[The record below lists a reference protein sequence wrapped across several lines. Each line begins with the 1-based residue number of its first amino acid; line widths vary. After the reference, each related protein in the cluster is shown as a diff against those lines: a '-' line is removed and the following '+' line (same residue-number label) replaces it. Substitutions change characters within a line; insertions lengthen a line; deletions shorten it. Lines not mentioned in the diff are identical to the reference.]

1 VNVLFTVVAK
11 GRAAKSIESLELKKK
26 QRVKEIIFILKENP
40 VPVGQADIVKLK
52 GYDSM

>member
-1 VNVLFTVVAK
+1 MNVLFTVVAK

-26 QRVKEIIFILKENP
+26 QRVKEIIFILEENP

-52 GYDSM
+52 G